1 MSIGKKEITA
11 SVLGP
16 FQARGW
22 KKKGQSAYYEG
33 REVCAVI
40 NVQGSP
46 FGADHYINV
55 GFWFSAPAGAFVREN
70 DCPVNRRLERM
81 LPEAHELI
89 LAATNTR
96 HTSVGR
102 LAALRALLETNA
114 VSLIEGLCSIAA
126 LKEAIE
132 RGTIGAGL
140 VTVEAKAVLG
150 LG

>member
-16 FQARGW
+16 FQARG
-22 KKKGQSAYYEG
+22 
-33 REVCAVI
+33 
-40 NVQGSP
+40 
-46 FGADHYINV
+46 
-55 GFWFSAPAGAFVREN
+55 
-70 DCPVNRRLERM
+70 
-81 LPEAHELI
+81 
-89 LAATNTR
+89 TR